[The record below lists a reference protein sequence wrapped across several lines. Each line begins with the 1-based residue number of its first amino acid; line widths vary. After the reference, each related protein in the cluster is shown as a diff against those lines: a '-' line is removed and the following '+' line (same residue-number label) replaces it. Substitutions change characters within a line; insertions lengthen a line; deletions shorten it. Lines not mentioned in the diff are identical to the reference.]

1 MKSDLKSLSFI
12 QTLRGLAVLGVVLF
26 HMLSIEEKYSGGDFV
41 LPNFLQLGQIGV
53 DLFFVISGFVMVMI
67 TRERFSIKGE
77 TMRFLWGRGARIYPV
92 YWIYFIL
99 VTAVF
104 LAKPSWVNASQG
116 HQLDLVKSFFLL
128 PSNQLP
134 IVMVAWSLIHELWF
148 YLIFALLLNFNKRL
162 LLPALMLWAIIV
174 IFGNLILKT
183 SDLSA
188 YTKIAF
194 HPYTLEFIIG
204 AIVAIFVYSKYSV
217 KVTQKTI
224 IAILVAVPV
233 GLVIAHK
240 NNVVTDT
247 GLIRFFT
254 FGILFGFLV
263 LSFAMLEIRK
273 NIYFPKSLV
282 FIGDISYTVYLSH
295 ILILSAIGRLWIMT
309 GPNSTKPYDNF
320 LVLLIMLIVVFLYGW
335 LGYKYT
341 EQPMLSLSHRLRN
354 RWFDV

>member
-1 MKSDLKSLSFI
+1 MKGDLKSLSFI
-12 QTLRGLAVLGVVLF
+12 QALRGLAVLWVVLF
-26 HMLSIEEKYSGGDFV
+26 HMLSIEEKYSGGDFI
-41 LPNFLQLGQIGV
+41 LPNFLRLGQTGV

-67 TRERFSIKGE
+67 SKERFLLKGE

-99 VTAVF
+99 VTAIF
-104 LAKPSWVNASQG
+104 LVKPSWVNASQG
-116 HQLDLVKSFFLL
+116 HQIDLVKSFFLL

-162 LLPALMLWAIIV
+162 LLPTLVLWAVIV
-174 IFGNLILKT
+174 IFGNLILKN

-204 AIVAIFVYSKYSV
+204 AIVAIFVYSKHSV
-217 KVTQKTI
+217 KVPQKTI
-224 IAILVAVPV
+224 MAILAAVPV

-240 NNVVTDT
+240 NNVVIDT

-254 FGILFGFLV
+254 FGMLFGLLV
-263 LSFAMLEIRK
+263 LSLAMLEIRK
-273 NIYFPKSLV
+273 KIYFPKSLV

-295 ILILSAIGRLWIMT
+295 ILILSAVGRIWFMA
-309 GPNSTKPYDNF
+309 GPNSTKLYDNF

-335 LGYKYT
+335 FGYRYT
-341 EQPMLSLSHRLRN
+341 EQPILSLSHRLRN
-354 RWFDV
+354 RWFGV